1 MEDEKCENK
10 SDNVKYNAHCQQ
22 IYDNLVK
29 NSNNEY
35 IKDEKNKEQVM
46 SQLKQ
51 QIDFLYARR
60 YGKKRIG

>member
-1 MEDEKCENK
+1 MDEKQESK
-10 SDNVKYNAHCQQ
+10 LDNCKYNDHCKQ

-29 NSNNEY
+29 NSTNEY
-35 IKDEKNKEQVM
+35 IKDEKNKEQIM